1 MNVFE
6 PASLKGNCE
15 IADTIAVLC
24 TNNINNHQSQSNGD
38 SLRHHHKLI
47 ANALGV
53 DSNTVGAALNA
64 IRAKTSNIALP
75 NLTAPIFFD
84 LSQLRYQPAAV
95 CAGFIG
101 RYFASEISNVLQQI
115 AQLPST
121 CFSSDEVQANY
132 CQHLVIEL
140 SNWLFKAINEELTP
154 HIANVQHSDPEWDLQ
169 LSTRLASPAFV
180 LNFARKYPLI
190 MQLSR
195 KRLRYFSDNF
205 LALLTRFEKDRS
217 QLALLL
223 GFNTDDIYCRS
234 ISLNAGDSHQQG
246 KGVAIVELKN
256 GGKLVY
262 KPRNLSPEQG
272 FYRYLRWL
280 NDQSDFN
287 FLIPKLLCFDDY
299 GWQEFIASYPIKNEA
314 GLGDYFYRYG
324 ALVAAAHAVN
334 LTDIHFENLISA
346 GEQPVIVD
354 AETIGVSPNLHSNGQ
369 VVERC
374 GAMFSTVLYTG
385 LINETFLGDT
395 RLISPLQSMIST
407 ESGTTLYICNNQLKF
422 NKENTIIYRHPHFGS
437 PHFISDAN
445 WQKTQVQQGF
455 SAAYNLILANRTQ
468 FVSTQLEQCFA
479 QLTARIVLKPTKF
492 YHQILELLK
501 SPLAAASTEHRDKI
515 LFKLLDS
522 NQKEGLATE
531 ICLAEWQCLINGDVP
546 YFSSQ
551 VSSTSL
557 KSGSGILLNHILT
570 TPALDAIAL
579 AMASMNTARLNDELG
594 LIQQH
599 FACKPQTGS
608 FKVAPKREIIYQKLR
623 SNLQFN
629 GQQLDCAID
638 VYAPRSGASRYMNI
652 ANIFNLNY
660 GMPGI
665 CLALAYHE
673 HINAI
678 SQPIA
683 PAIAE
688 HIARTFDTG
697 QIEKIGINEGA
708 GGLVYLFSHLASVYR
723 NTFYLRFAHHVFDK
737 LISVAH
743 HDRLFDVFSGTSGA
757 ILAGLS
763 LYQVQPSQQLMQKL
777 ELLGRHLLS
786 YSKIT
791 ELGLTWE
798 SSTPTA
804 APTTGFAHGISGI
817 GYSLLQLYSATQNSS
832 YLSAAKQC
840 RAFVMN
846 CYHDTQWLETPD
858 KPVPFNAWCHGSVG
872 ISLFLIAFAK
882 ITGCDDTRQFLIER
896 HSLLLTELPTKTDCI
911 CHGRYGNIEVLLQDT
926 EDFFPQLGRHEQ
938 QHTVSQL
945 LHTSAELSV
954 GAKGNNTG
962 LFSGLSGVLYQLNR
976 LEAPHRLP
984 CLLTFQPPINHF
996 LSNNK

>member
-1 MNVFE
+1 MSVFE
-6 PASLKGNCE
+6 PASLKGNFE
-15 IADTIAVLC
+15 IADAIAVLC
-24 TNNINNHQSQSNGD
+24 AKNISNHQSQINSDNIGY
-38 SLRHHHKLI
+38 HHKLI

-53 DSNTVGAALNA
+53 DSNTVGAALHA
-64 IRAKTSNIALP
+64 IQAKTSDTAFP
-75 NLTAPIFFD
+75 NLAAPIFFD

-115 AQLPST
+115 TKLPST
-121 CFSSDEVQANY
+121 CFNSDNVQASY
-132 CQHLVIEL
+132 CHYLVIEL

-154 HIANVQHSDPEWDLQ
+154 HITDAQHSDPEWDIK
-169 LSTRLASPAFV
+169 LSARLASDSFV
-180 LNFARKYPLI
+180 AYFARKYPLI
-190 MQLSR
+190 IDLSR

-205 LALLTRFEKDRS
+205 LALLTRFEKDSSR
-217 QLALLL
+217 LALLL
-223 GFNTDDIYCRS
+223 GLNMDDIYFAS
-234 ISLNAGDSHQQG
+234 VSFNAGDSHRQG
-246 KGVAIVELKN
+246 KSVAIVELKN
-256 GGKLVY
+256 GDKLVY

-272 FYRYLRWL
+272 FYRYLSWL
-280 NDQSDFN
+280 NKQSDFD
-287 FLIPKLLCFDDY
+287 FLIPKLLCFEDY
-299 GWQEFIASYPIKNEA
+299 GWQEFIDAFPIKNKAE
-314 GLGDYFYRYG
+314 LSDYFYRYG
-324 ALVAAAHAVN
+324 ALVAAAQAVN

-346 GEQPVIVD
+346 GKQPVVVD
-354 AETIGVSPNLHSNGQ
+354 AETIGVSPNLRSNGK

-407 ESGTTLYICNNQLKF
+407 ERATTLYIYDNKLKF
-422 NKENTIIYRHPHFGS
+422 NKENTVVYRHPHFDS
-437 PHFISDAN
+437 PHFISDVN
-445 WQKTQVQQGF
+445 WQRARVQQGF
-455 SAAYNLILANRTQ
+455 SAAYNVILENRTH
-468 FVSTQLEQCFA
+468 FVSTGLEHCFS
-479 QLTARIVLKPTKF
+479 QLTARVVLKPTKF
-492 YHQILELLK
+492 YHQILELIK
-501 SPLAAASTEHRDKI
+501 SPLAAASAEHRDKI
-515 LFKLLDS
+515 LFKLLES

-546 YFSSQ
+546 YFSNE
-551 VSSTSL
+551 VSSTGL

-570 TPALDAIAL
+570 TPSLDAIGL
-579 AMASMNTARLNDELG
+579 AMASMNTTRLNDELG
-594 LIQQH
+594 LIHQH
-599 FACKPQTGS
+599 FACKQDTGS
-608 FKVAPKREIIYQKLR
+608 FKVPPKREIIYQKLR
-623 SNLQFN
+623 NNLHFN
-629 GQQLDCAID
+629 GHQLDCVID
-638 VYAPRSGASRYMNI
+638 VYLPRAGAARYMNI

-673 HINAI
+673 QINAI
-678 SQPIA
+678 SQHIA
-683 PAIAE
+683 PAVSE
-688 HIARTFDTG
+688 HIARTFDSS

-708 GGLVYLFSHLASVYR
+708 GGLVYLFSHLASLYQ
-723 NTFYLRFAHHVFDK
+723 NTFYLRFAHYVFDK

-763 LYQVQPSQQLMQKL
+763 LYQVQPSQLLIQKL
-777 ELLGRHLLS
+777 ELLGGHLLS
-786 YSKIT
+786 FSKST
-791 ELGLTWE
+791 ELGLIWE
-798 SSTPTA
+798 SSTPTG
-804 APTTGFAHGISGI
+804 APTTGFAHGVSGI
-817 GYSLLQLYSATQNSS
+817 GYSLLQLYSVTQNSS

-840 RAFVMN
+840 KTFVMN

-896 HSLLLTELPTKTDCI
+896 HSLLLTELPTKADCI

-926 EDFFPQLGRHEQ
+926 EDFLPQLSRHEQ

-945 LHTSAELSV
+945 LHTNAELSV